1 MSTSDGWA
9 EKEDPTM
16 TFEKPLERER
26 MVSKKTNEGLS
37 SGQV

>member
-9 EKEDPTM
+9 EKEDPAM

-26 MVSKKTNEGLS
+26 ENGVKEN
-37 SGQV
+37 